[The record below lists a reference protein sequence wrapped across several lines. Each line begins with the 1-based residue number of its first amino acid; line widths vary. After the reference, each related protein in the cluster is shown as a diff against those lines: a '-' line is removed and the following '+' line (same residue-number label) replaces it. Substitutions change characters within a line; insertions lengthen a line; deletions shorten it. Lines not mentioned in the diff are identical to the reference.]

1 MDLKRWARLHWDRL
15 LAWALVAGGAV
26 ALYVGWHGVADTPFP
41 AEQMSYVVSGGI
53 VGGLLIVLGGALL
66 VSADLRDEWHK
77 LDRIEALLREQGREP
92 VGPTGEATPA
102 RASENGHAAEGPSAP
117 AASGRRR
124 LSARSGG

>member
-15 LAWALVAGGAV
+15 LAWGLVAGGAI
-26 ALYVGWHGVADTPFP
+26 ALYVGWNGVADTPFP

-53 VGGLLIVLGGALL
+53 VGGLLVVLGGALL

-77 LDRIEALLREQGREP
+77 LDRIEALLREQGREQA
-92 VGPTGEATPA
+92 GTIGEANPV
-102 RASENGHAAEGPSAP
+102 RASENGHAADGQPAP
-117 AASGRRR
+117 TASGRRR